1 MWQFFSMQ
9 RLESHVLI
17 PKRKSKASTG
27 KTHHPV
33 QVYSKIHVVI
43 MEKSI
48 SILILWKR
56 RRKKKKKEWWIKNYL
71 PTNFHLPLKPHVSG
85 AELPVS
91 SCNAE
96 NTLKTSSYSQACFQ
110 SHKGKIFLIW
120 IPRHSLHYLLFS
132 SRSIFCF
139 ISLLIRTVDCT
150 CCSIKILT
158 SAI

>member
-1 MWQFFSMQ
+1 MFSSQ
-9 RLESHVLI
+9 REKAKHPQEKLTILCRFT
-17 PKRKSKASTG
+17 RKFMLSSWRKALAYWSYG
-27 KTHHPV
+27 K
-33 QVYSKIHVVI
+33 
-43 MEKSI
+43 EGG
-48 SILILWKR
+48 
-56 RRKKKKKEWWIKNYL
+56 KKKKKEWWIKNYL

-139 ISLLIRTVDCT
+139 ISLLIKTVDCT